1 MSNAVIVLKTLLQV
15 QVSTPRVPAATYI
28 VSCLAR
34 SIDVIKHENA
44 RACVL
49 WLVGQYAECHD
60 ATPGPPGITEWA
72 PDVLRKTAK
81 SFSQE
86 VSLYLRYYFPL
97 IVTMVQAPIVKQQV
111 VTLASKLLVLSPAD
125 CTLQLLARY
134 VLNLARYD
142 QNYDVRDRAR
152 MMVSLL
158 SGVIPQVANG
168 TDTEERGG
176 VVLRSEQVKMV
187 LFDGKSNVADA
198 GLRHKSRGLCYLS
211 SRRKLNSAGSDKSTV
226 GSLSAVTGKSAF
238 IDSILPDWLEH
249 GVESS
254 LRDSEEDIAPAA
266 PSLSSISSSSA
277 VQTVNKGGA
286 PPVILTPISSS
297 RPESSSGINK
307 GQWTNLDE
315 FYADT
320 KEVQAHES
328 EEDMDE
334 EETDDAESGSES
346 ESESESEADGDGDD
360 SRINAN
366 GPSRLA

>member
-15 QVSTPRVPAATYI
+15 QVSAPRVPAATHI
-28 VSCLAR
+28 VSRLAR

-72 PDVLRKTAK
+72 PDALRKTIK

-86 VSLYLRYYFPL
+86 VSMHLYYYISL
-97 IVTMVQAPIVKQQV
+97 IVTMKQAPIVKLQV
-111 VTLASKLLVLSPAD
+111 VTLASKLVVLSPED
-125 CTLQLLARY
+125 RTLKLLARY

-152 MMVSLL
+152 MMASLL

-168 TDTEERGG
+168 TDAEERGG

-198 GLRHKSRGLCYLS
+198 GLRHKSKFGYLPS
-211 SRRKLNSAGSDKSTV
+211 HRKLNFVGSDKSTV
-226 GSLSAVTGKSAF
+226 GSLSAITGKSAF
-238 IDSILPDWLEH
+238 TDSILPDWLEH

-266 PSLSSISSSSA
+266 PLSSA
-277 VQTVNKGGA
+277 VQTINRAGA
-286 PPVILTPISSS
+286 SPVILTPISSS
-297 RPESSSGINK
+297 GPESSSGTNK
-307 GQWTNLDE
+307 GQWTNLDD

-320 KEVQAHES
+320 EVVQAPES

-334 EETDDAESGSES
+334 EETDDDAESGSES
-346 ESESESEADGDGDD
+346 ESETDRDGDD
-360 SRINAN
+360 SSTNAN
-366 GPSRLA
+366 GPSVERRLS

>member
-15 QVSTPRVPAATYI
+15 QVSAPRVPSATHI
-28 VSCLAR
+28 VSRLAR

-60 ATPGPPGITEWA
+60 PTPGPPGITEWA
-72 PDVLRKTAK
+72 PDALRKTAK

-86 VSLYLRYYFPL
+86 VSMHLYYHISL
-97 IVTMVQAPIVKQQV
+97 IVTMEQAPIVKLQV
-111 VTLASKLLVLSPAD
+111 VTLASKLLVLSPED
-125 CTLQLLARY
+125 RTLKLLARY

-152 MMVSLL
+152 MMASLL
-158 SGVIPQVANG
+158 SGVIPQAANG
-168 TDTEERGG
+168 TDAEERGG
-176 VVLRSEQVKMV
+176 VVLRSEQVKMI

-198 GLRHKSRGLCYLS
+198 GLRHKSRFCYLLS
-211 SRRKLNSAGSDKSTV
+211 HRELNFIGSDKSTV

-238 IDSILPDWLEH
+238 TDLILPDWLEH

-254 LRDSEEDIAPAA
+254 LRDSEEDTAPAA
-266 PSLSSISSSSA
+266 TSLSSA
-277 VQTVNKGGA
+277 VQTLNKAGA

-297 RPESSSGINK
+297 RPESSSGTSK
-307 GQWTNLDE
+307 GQWTNLDD

-320 KEVQAHES
+320 EVVQAPES

-334 EETDDAESGSES
+334 EETDDDAESGSES
-346 ESESESEADGDGDD
+346 ESETDQDGDD
-360 SRINAN
+360 GSSSVN
-366 GPSRLA
+366 GPSVERY